1 MLTRAALPCGLLSV
15 GCCSVQQRTREVAG
29 RHRVGGCG
37 LSCWAVVRER
47 GCSNQQPGKIGRVQ
61 LQKLLSL
68 RNQGLQSGAMACE
81 LWAGELCV
89 VFHVCWLLQGMCCR
103 AVLPVG
109 LKCMCRRHPWRIIVS
124 VRQLVA
130 AEVAVLHLASFSEAC
145 FCQWSV
151 CVPVDCRR
159 HRLPGV
165 QVVCACD
172 LYVYQDL
179 MWPGLWAC

>member
-1 MLTRAALPCGLLSV
+1 M
-15 GCCSVQQRTREVAG
+15 
-29 RHRVGGCG
+29 GGCG

-81 LWAGELCV
+81 RWAGELCV

-103 AVLPVG
+103 AVLPVDV
-109 LKCMCRRHPWRIIVS
+109 KCMCRRLPWRIIVS

-151 CVPVDCRR
+151 CVPVGCRR

-165 QVVCACD
+165 QVVCACV
-172 LYVYQDL
+172 LYVYQDS
-179 MWPGLWAC
+179 MWPGLWAF